1 MKSIETVGVIGLG
14 ALGVLYADQFTQA
27 LGKDRVF
34 VLADRQRTDRY
45 RREGVWYND
54 ELCDFNYADAAQITQ
69 PVDLLLFAVKF
80 GGLDTAVDTCR
91 HLVGPNTILLS
102 VLNGITSEEVLG
114 RAFGPE
120 KVVWCVA
127 QKMSAKKEGNRAY
140 CDPTGELAV
149 GLPAG
154 ADQAPLERLTAFFD
168 QIGFAYSLSED
179 IRTHMWSK
187 LLCNTGCNQAAL
199 VFQCDYGP
207 LQVPG
212 KPRDTMIGAMREV
225 AAVANAEGVPL
236 SEKDVAAWVDIIDH
250 LPSNGETSMRQ
261 DGKNHRKS
269 EVELFAGIIRRL
281 AAKHGISV
289 PVNDWLYQQV
299 QEMERTY

>member
-45 RREGVWYND
+45 HREGVWYND

-140 CDPTGELAV
+140 CAPTGELAV

-154 ADQAPLERLTAFFD
+154 ADQAPLKRLTAFFD

-199 VFQCDYGP
+199 VFQCDYSR

-212 KPRDTMIGAMREV
+212 KARDTMIGAMEEVVAV
-225 AAVANAEGVPL
+225 AAAEGVTL
-236 SEKDVAAWVDIIDH
+236 TRADIDNWVSIIDS
-250 LPSNGETSMRQ
+250 LPPDGEPSMRQ
-261 DGKNHRKS
+261 DGKNHRPS
-269 EVELFAGIIRRL
+269 EVELFAGTIRRL
-281 AAKHGISV
+281 GQAHGIPT
-289 PVNDWLYQQV
+289 PVNDWLYDQIKT
-299 QEMERTY
+299 MEAAY